1 MCLTRQ
7 QDATK
12 NYDPRVPTT
21 RVKQIRSLTVAVQ
34 GPYDFNF
41 LASNFAPDGCGA
53 SAVPEP
59 SALLLTLLGLMLLV
73 GVREQQAIT
82 KHLAHPQ
89 GRG

>member
-12 NYDPRVPTT
+12 NYDPRAPTT
-21 RVKQIRSLTVAVQ
+21 WVKQIHSLTVAVQ

-53 SAVPEP
+53 SAVPK
-59 SALLLTLLGLMLLV
+59 SSSFLLARLGLMLLT
-73 GVREQQAIT
+73 GVRGQQAIT

-89 GRG
+89 GR